1 MLYSNIFFL
10 FFIVSEYRL
19 YLIQRTSF
27 QHEIHHFLGPLPVIS
42 QPVVCEINIS
52 SLIKPLRFGKGAG
65 NAFPPQWIFPAPAP
79 PGVLW
84 RPRCRQNAT
93 VASQLISDLLNIW
106 WLLSGISVIRVV
118 PDKSAWTGSARE
130 YGGGFDD
137 L

>member
-1 MLYSNIFFL
+1 
-10 FFIVSEYRL
+10 
-19 YLIQRTSF
+19 
-27 QHEIHHFLGPLPVIS
+27 
-42 QPVVCEINIS
+42 
-52 SLIKPLRFGKGAG
+52 
-65 NAFPPQWIFPAPAP
+65 
-79 PGVLW
+79 
-84 RPRCRQNAT
+84 